1 VEYQKMRNAA
11 IAILRAIGVDTG
23 GSNIQFAVEPE
34 TGRMVVIEMN
44 PRVSRSSALASK
56 ATGYPIA
63 KVAAL
68 LAVGFRLDE
77 IPNDITRQT
86 TAAFEPTLD
95 YVVVKLPRFQLEKFP
110 STTPQLTT
118 QMKSVGEVMAIGRTF
133 KEALGKALRALEL
146 DATPKLDFDHLREY
160 LATATPERLAYI
172 YAAFRRGVSIEEI
185 HALTHIDRW
194 FLSELAEF
202 VRFEAELR
210 SIPWK
215 KLSRENLLQSK
226 AWGFSDRE
234 IGELFDRSETEVR
247 HRRERLKVRPVFK
260 MVDTCAAEFEAATP
274 YFYSTYSGAESE
286 AKPSSRPK
294 VIILGSGPNRIGQG
308 IEFDYAN
315 VHAVWALQEEGYE
328 VVMINSN
335 PETVSTDYDTSD
347 RLYFE
352 PLTSEDV
359 LAIVSN
365 EKPLG
370 VVTGF
375 GGQTPLKLAHSLVQ
389 EGVPLLGTRLE
400 MIELAEDREQFAA
413 LLKRLGLRSPT
424 YGTATTVN
432 EALHVAERI
441 GYPVLVRPSYI
452 LGGRAVEI
460 ADTPEELRHCMVE
473 ASRISASRPVL
484 IDRFLE
490 RALEVDVDIL
500 TDGQDVWVA
509 GLMEQ
514 IEEAG
519 VHSGD
524 SACVLPPVSLTEEMV
539 TCIEDAAARLV
550 RAMEAVG
557 LVNIQ
562 MAVQGNELFILEANP
577 RASRTIPFVSKA
589 IGIPVA
595 KLAAKVLVGKPLRK
609 LLQPYW
615 PFPVCPGLS
624 NCDCS
629 LEEILNETHVVPT
642 PWPKASAVKEVVLPF
657 RSFPGADVPAGT
669 GDALHRRSDELW
681 ENLPGSFCQSPDRGR

>member
-1 VEYQKMRNAA
+1 MTESCKK
-11 IAILRAIGVDTG
+11 
-23 GSNIQFAVEPE
+23 
-34 TGRMVVIEMN
+34 VV
-44 PRVSRSSALASK
+44 
-56 ATGYPIA
+56 
-63 KVAAL
+63 
-68 LAVGFRLDE
+68 
-77 IPNDITRQT
+77 
-86 TAAFEPTLD
+86 
-95 YVVVKLPRFQLEKFP
+95 
-110 STTPQLTT
+110 
-118 QMKSVGEVMAIGRTF
+118 
-133 KEALGKALRALEL
+133 
-146 DATPKLDFDHLREY
+146 
-160 LATATPERLAYI
+160 LAYS
-172 YAAFRRGVSIEEI
+172 G
-185 HALTHIDRW
+185 
-194 FLSELAEF
+194 
-202 VRFEAELR
+202 
-210 SIPWK
+210 
-215 KLSRENLLQSK
+215 REQ
-226 AWGFSDRE
+226 
-234 IGELFDRSETEVR
+234 
-247 HRRERLKVRPVFK
+247 LKVRPVFK

-452 LGGRAVEI
+452 LGGRAVVI
-460 ADTPEELRHCMVE
+460 ADTPEELRHCMIE